1 MTDKKNEILKRYYQG
16 KTTLEEERLLKAAFR
31 KGEFS
36 QELVLAYQN
45 QVHELPTNLA
55 EKIKNNIHQK
65 KNRHLN
71 YQWITIIS
79 TAAILVLI
87 ISLCSLLPNTSK
99 PSMSLSDHLKKERFE
114 NALRVIG
121 EVLEEKTPIT
131 QKILYE
137 DNQLIIIIE

>member
-65 KNRHLN
+65 KTD
-71 YQWITIIS
+71 I
-79 TAAILVLI
+79 
-87 ISLCSLLPNTSK
+87 
-99 PSMSLSDHLKKERFE
+99 
-114 NALRVIG
+114 
-121 EVLEEKTPIT
+121 
-131 QKILYE
+131 
-137 DNQLIIIIE
+137 